1 MSRNLTTA
9 QRLFKVFYTV
19 SIPRIHLVSAAQDNV
34 YGTLETGNEVVDEY
48 HSKNANIVSEQCIA
62 KMAVIHDLGGPGVI
76 TFARPRETVEM
87 YQAIKDHI
95 AAWNHESEYNP
106 NSRLI
111 DQVLEELVLLEDFAE
126 WLWKIARRYT
136 PIEPIVHD
144 DNSLAARMRKRGGG
158 RLFKPAALP
167 EAPKVELPL
176 EHVRQ
181 TDVIEERSF
190 VRRNG
195 FR

>member
-19 SIPRIHLVSAAQDNV
+19 SIPRIHLVTAAQDNV
-34 YGTLETGNEVVDEY
+34 YGTLETGNEVIDEY
-48 HSKNANIVSEQCIA
+48 QSKNANIVSEQCIA
-62 KMAVIHDLGGPGVI
+62 RLATIHDLGGPGTI

-95 AAWNHESEYNP
+95 SAWNYESEVNP

-111 DQVLEELVLLEDFAE
+111 DQVLEELVLLENFAE
-126 WLWKIARRYT
+126 WLWKIARRYV
-136 PIEPIVHD
+136 PIEPIVQD
-144 DNSLAARMRKRGGG
+144 DNSLAARMRRRSGG
-158 RLFKPAALP
+158 RMFKPAAVP
-167 EAPKVELPL
+167 ETPKVELPV
-176 EHVRQ
+176 EHARQ
-181 TDVIEERSF
+181 TDAIEQRSYERRS
-190 VRRNG
+190 G